1 MSLTALIQKKKHG
14 LSSINK
20 IESEVF
26 EMCNLSK
33 GIEDIGMAKGMAKGA
48 MLEATKAA
56 HNLKKV
62 GMSVEEIA
70 KILETDVNKVEKLLA
85 SS

>member
-33 GIEDIGMAKGMAKGA
+33 GIEDIGMAKGA

-56 HNLKKV
+56 RNLKKA